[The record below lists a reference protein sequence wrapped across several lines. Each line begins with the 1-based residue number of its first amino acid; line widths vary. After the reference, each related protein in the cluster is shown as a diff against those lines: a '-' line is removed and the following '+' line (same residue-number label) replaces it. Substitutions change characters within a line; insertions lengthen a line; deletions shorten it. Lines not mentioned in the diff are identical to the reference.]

1 LPAASAIG
9 TTPESA
15 TKVRR
20 DIEREFMPKT
30 ITWSGKLEIM
40 QYARLGDTGL
50 IVSRLAFGAMTF
62 GTGKG
67 PFAAVSKVGPELADQ
82 IIGKT
87 LDAGINFFNTADG
100 YTGGQSEEMLGK
112 ALGARRKDVAIA
124 TKVAFRTG
132 EAMIH
137 QGLSRQH
144 IFASA
149 EGSLKRLGTDY
160 IDVYLVHRV
169 DIHTPVEETVD
180 ALNDLVRQG
189 KVRYVGFS
197 NWPAWMAAK
206 ALGIQK
212 RHGGARFRAAEMY
225 YSLVGRDVEYDVVPF
240 LEDAGIGMMVWSPLA
255 GGFLT
260 GKYTRENPQGDGGRL
275 TGFDMLPYD
284 REKGHTVVDKLRE
297 IAKAHTASPA
307 QIALAWLLRKPSVAS
322 ILIGANKI
330 AQLDDNLGAMNVQ
343 LSDEQMTQLD
353 ELTAPAPLY
362 PHWFTARVKDPVVAA
377 GLSGKQ

>member
-1 LPAASAIG
+1 
-9 TTPESA
+9 
-15 TKVRR
+15 
-20 DIEREFMPKT
+20 
-30 ITWSGKLEIM
+30 
-40 QYARLGDTGL
+40 
-50 IVSRLAFGAMTF
+50 MTF
-62 GTGKG
+62 GTGTG
-67 PFAAVSKVGPELADQ
+67 PFAAVAKVGAELADQ

-87 LDAGINFFNTADG
+87 LDAGINFFNSADG

-112 ALGARRKDVAIA
+112 ALGSRRKDVVVS
-124 TKVAFRTG
+124 TKCGFRSG
-132 EAMIH
+132 EPMLH

-144 IFASA
+144 IFAAA

-189 KVRYVGFS
+189 KVRYIGFS

-206 ALGIQK
+206 AVGIQK
-212 RHGGARFRAAEMY
+212 RHGGARFRAAELY
-225 YSLVGRDVEYDVVPF
+225 YSLVGRDVEYDLVPF

-284 REKGHTVVDKLRE
+284 REKGHAVVDKLRE
-297 IAKAHTASPA
+297 IAKAHNASPA
-307 QIALAWLLRKPSVAS
+307 QIALAWLLRKPAVTS
-322 ILIGANKI
+322 ILVGANKV
-330 AQLDDNLGAMNVQ
+330 AQLEDNLRAAEVQ
-343 LSDEQMTQLD
+343 LSGEQVKELD
-353 ELTAPAPLY
+353 EMTALPALY
-362 PHWFTARVKDPVVAA
+362 PHWFTARVQDPAA
-377 GLSGKQ
+377 TAALRGAKA